1 MSKTKSK
8 VVPLHPEG
16 TLPVPAKPAKPAPG
30 PLTQK
35 AIQEAREHQQQRQA
49 PFRVKLTEKDGQR
62 VIGAPHDDI
71 DGFTYHYR
79 ATFGSGSLHFA
90 DRQLSLIATVL
101 GPDADEGD
109 MNAALAFV
117 GGQKPKD
124 EVEAALAVQMVGTH
138 EASMRL
144 LATAMAAK
152 HIDVT
157 ERYINMATKLQR
169 TFTAQVEAMKRYRS
183 SGEQTIRVQH
193 QNVTVQDG
201 GQAVV
206 GDVVH
211 GGGRKG

>member
-8 VVPLHPEG
+8 VVPLRPDT
-16 TLPVPAKPAKPAPG
+16 TLPMPKPAKPAPG

-62 VIGAPHDDI
+62 VIAAPHDDI
-71 DGFTYHYR
+71 DGFAYHYR
-79 ATFGSGSLHFA
+79 ATFGTSSLHFA
-90 DRQLSLIATVL
+90 DRQLSLITTVL
-101 GPDADEGD
+101 GPAADEGAI
-109 MNAALAFV
+109 NAALAFV
-117 GGQKPKD
+117 GGQKPQD
-124 EVEAALAVQMVGTH
+124 EVEAALAVQMAGTH

-144 LATAMAAK
+144 LATAMTAK
-152 HIDVT
+152 HIDVA
-157 ERYINMATKLQR
+157 ERYINMATKMQR
-169 TFTAQVEAMKRYRS
+169 TFSAQVEAMKRYRS

-206 GDVVH
+206 GDVHH
-211 GGGRKG
+211 GGGRRGA